1 MGDHWMEWLI
11 WAGLTVLLAQRID
24 FRTTQ
29 ARDDSPASV
38 VEFFPLPLTGSTTM
52 LQTVAFPIRTE
63 CPPGACVC
71 ERERL
76 LADPAADLRILKLT
90 REEEKKLLA
99 RIEAI
104 SSYEDLRRMGQRMHQ
119 LLGIALTIVPGP
131 NEVRT
136 VRGFS
141 IELGEL
147 PGMCRKTKQSIP
159 AAVRRCLDK
168 HPEIAFAILDE
179 YGLFGVGL
187 PEQGV

>member
-1 MGDHWMEWLI
+1 
-11 WAGLTVLLAQRID
+11 
-24 FRTTQ
+24 
-29 ARDDSPASV
+29 
-38 VEFFPLPLTGSTTM
+38 M
-52 LQTVAFPIRTE
+52 LQTVHFPIRTE

-90 REEEKKLLA
+90 RDEEKKLLA

-104 SSYEDLRRMGQRMHQ
+104 SSYDDLRKMEQKMLE
-119 LLGIALTIVPGP
+119 LLGIALRIAPGP
-131 NEVRT
+131 NEVKT

-147 PGMCRKTKQSIP
+147 PGLCRKTKQSIP
-159 AAVRRCLDK
+159 AAVRRCLDQ

-179 YGLFGVGL
+179 YGLFGAARG
-187 PEQGV
+187 QADS

>member
-1 MGDHWMEWLI
+1 
-11 WAGLTVLLAQRID
+11 
-24 FRTTQ
+24 
-29 ARDDSPASV
+29 
-38 VEFFPLPLTGSTTM
+38 M
-52 LQTVAFPIRTE
+52 LQTVHFPIRTE

-104 SSYEDLRRMGQRMHQ
+104 SSYDDLRKMEQKMLE
-119 LLGIALTIVPGP
+119 LLGIALRIAPGP
-131 NEVRT
+131 NEVKT

-147 PGMCRKTKQSIP
+147 PGLCRKTKQSIP
-159 AAVRRCLDK
+159 AAVRRCLDQ

-179 YGLFGVGL
+179 YGLFGTA
-187 PEQGV
+187 QGQSDS

>member
-1 MGDHWMEWLI
+1 
-11 WAGLTVLLAQRID
+11 
-24 FRTTQ
+24 
-29 ARDDSPASV
+29 
-38 VEFFPLPLTGSTTM
+38 M

-76 LADPAADLRILKLT
+76 LADPAADLRIFQLT

-104 SSYEDLRRMGQRMHQ
+104 SSYDDLRRMGRKLHQ
-119 LLGIALTIVPGP
+119 LLGIALTITPSA

-147 PGMCRKTKQSIP
+147 PGLCRKTRQSIP
-159 AAVRRCLDK
+159 AAVRRCLDQ

-179 YGLFGVGL
+179 YGLFGAGRAA
-187 PEQGV
+187 PDS